1 MKNILIVLIFTT
13 VLFFYLHIIYH
24 LKKSN
29 DLEIYEIITP
39 SKNEMEEIC
48 NYRQP
53 VIFDYKNDSYNNINL
68 DLIESN
74 YSSFDLNVRNSKSN
88 TTSEEELYIPY
99 KIKDLFTVFD
109 NDKDNKYITE
119 NNEDFLNET
128 GTVKYLKYNDT
139 LIRPYFMMYSKYD
152 LLSGSKNSR
161 TPLRYNL
168 YYRNYLHVING
179 SVKIKLAPP
188 NSIKYLNEV
197 KDFDNYEFRTD
208 IDVWDIE
215 NNDTLNKVK
224 FLEVNLQKD
233 QLIYIPSYWWYSI
246 EYDSKSLLI
255 NYNYHTYMS
264 MISIIPSILL
274 YYLQAQNVKINKYK
288 KYND

>member
-29 DLEIYEIITP
+29 DLEIYDIITP
-39 SKNEMEEIC
+39 SKNELEEIC

-53 VIFDYKNDSYNNINL
+53 VIFDYKNDSSNNINL
-68 DLIESN
+68 DLLARN

-88 TTSEEELYIPY
+88 TTEEELYIPY

-109 NDKDNKYITE
+109 NDKDSKYITE
-119 NNEDFLNET
+119 NNEDFINET
-128 GTVKYLKYNDT
+128 GMVKYLKYNDT
-139 LIRPYFMMYSKYD
+139 LIRPYFMVYSKYD

-197 KDFDNYEFRTD
+197 KDFDNYEFRSD

-224 FLEVNLQKD
+224 LLEVNVQKD

-264 MISIIPSILL
+264 MISVIPSILL

-288 KYND
+288 KYNN

>member
-39 SKNEMEEIC
+39 SKNELEEIC

-88 TTSEEELYIPY
+88 TSEEELYIPY

-197 KDFDNYEFRTD
+197 KDFDNYEFRSD

>member
-39 SKNEMEEIC
+39 SKNELEEIC

-88 TTSEEELYIPY
+88 TSEEELYIPY

>member
-39 SKNEMEEIC
+39 SKNELEEIC

-88 TTSEEELYIPY
+88 TSEEELYIPY

-264 MISIIPSILL
+264 MISVIPSILL

>member
-1 MKNILIVLIFTT
+1 
-13 VLFFYLHIIYH
+13 
-24 LKKSN
+24 
-29 DLEIYEIITP
+29 
-39 SKNEMEEIC
+39 MEEIC

-88 TTSEEELYIPY
+88 TSEEELYIPY

>member
-29 DLEIYEIITP
+29 DLEIYDIITP
-39 SKNEMEEIC
+39 SKNELEEIC

-53 VIFDYKNDSYNNINL
+53 VIFDYQNDSSNNINL
-68 DLIESN
+68 DFLVSN

-88 TTSEEELYIPY
+88 TTEEELYIPY
-99 KIKDLFTVFD
+99 KITDLFTVFD
-109 NDKDNKYITE
+109 NDKDSKYITE
-119 NNEDFLNET
+119 NNEDFINET
-128 GTVKYLKYNDT
+128 GMVKYLKYNDT
-139 LIRPYFMMYSKYD
+139 LIRPYFMVYSKYD

-197 KDFDNYEFRTD
+197 KDFDNYEFRSD

-224 FLEVNLQKD
+224 LLEVNVQKD

-264 MISIIPSILL
+264 MISVIPSILL

>member
-39 SKNEMEEIC
+39 SKNELEEIC

-53 VIFDYKNDSYNNINL
+53 VIFDYKNDSSNNINL
-68 DLIESN
+68 DLLARN

-88 TTSEEELYIPY
+88 TTEEELYIPY

-109 NDKDNKYITE
+109 NDKDSKYITE
-119 NNEDFLNET
+119 NNEDFINET
-128 GTVKYLKYNDT
+128 GMVKYLKYNDT
-139 LIRPYFMMYSKYD
+139 LIRPYFMVYSKYD

-197 KDFDNYEFRTD
+197 KDFDNYEFRSD

-224 FLEVNLQKD
+224 LLEVNVQKD

-264 MISIIPSILL
+264 MISVIPSILL

-288 KYND
+288 KYNN

>member
-29 DLEIYEIITP
+29 DLEIYEINTP
-39 SKNEMEEIC
+39 TKNELEEIC

-53 VIFDYKNDSYNNINL
+53 VIFDYNNDSSNNINL
-68 DLIESN
+68 DLLVCN
-74 YSSFDLNVRNSKSN
+74 FPSFDLNVRNTKSN
-88 TTSEEELYIPY
+88 PSEEEMYIPY
-99 KIKDLFTVFD
+99 KIKDLFSVFE

-119 NNEDFLNET
+119 DNEDFINES

-139 LIRPYFMMYSKYD
+139 LIRPYFMVYSKYD
-152 LLSGSKNSR
+152 LLSGSNNSR

-179 SVKIKLAPP
+179 SIKIKLAPP
-188 NSIKYLNEV
+188 NSIKYLSEV
-197 KDFDNYEFRTD
+197 KDYDNYEFRSD

-224 FLEVNLQKD
+224 FLQVNLQKD

-246 EYDSKSLLI
+246 EYDSKSLLV
-255 NYNYHTYMS
+255 NYNYHTSMS
-264 MISIIPSILL
+264 MISVMPSILM
-274 YYLQAQNVKINKYK
+274 YYMQAQNVKINKYK
-288 KYND
+288 KYNNM

>member
-39 SKNEMEEIC
+39 SKNELEEIC

-88 TTSEEELYIPY
+88 TSEEELYIPY

-264 MISIIPSILL
+264 MISVIPTILL

>member
-39 SKNEMEEIC
+39 SKNELEEIC

-88 TTSEEELYIPY
+88 TSEEELYIPY

-139 LIRPYFMMYSKYD
+139 LIRPYFMVYSKYD

-264 MISIIPSILL
+264 MISVIPSILL

>member
-29 DLEIYEIITP
+29 DLEIYDIITP
-39 SKNEMEEIC
+39 SKNELEEIC

-53 VIFDYKNDSYNNINL
+53 VIFDYQNDSSNNINL
-68 DLIESN
+68 DFLVSN

-88 TTSEEELYIPY
+88 TTEEELYIPY

-109 NDKDNKYITE
+109 NDKDSKYITE
-119 NNEDFLNET
+119 NNEDFINET
-128 GTVKYLKYNDT
+128 GMVKYLKYNDT
-139 LIRPYFMMYSKYD
+139 LIRPYFMVYSKYD

-197 KDFDNYEFRTD
+197 KDFDNYEFRSD

-224 FLEVNLQKD
+224 LLEVNVQKD

-264 MISIIPSILL
+264 MISVIPSILL

-288 KYND
+288 KYNN

>member
-29 DLEIYEIITP
+29 DLEIYDIITP
-39 SKNEMEEIC
+39 SKNELEEIC

-53 VIFDYKNDSYNNINL
+53 VIFDYQNDSSNNINL
-68 DLIESN
+68 DFLVSN
-74 YSSFDLNVRNSKSN
+74 YSSFDLNVRNSKIN
-88 TTSEEELYIPY
+88 ATGEELYIPY
-99 KIKDLFTVFD
+99 KITDLFTVFD

-119 NNEDFLNET
+119 NNEDFINET

-139 LIRPYFMMYSKYD
+139 LIRPYFMVHSKYD
-152 LLSGSKNSR
+152 LLSGSKNSS

-168 YYRNYLHVING
+168 YYRNYLHVVNG

-188 NSIKYLNEV
+188 NSVKYLNEV
-197 KDFDNYEFRTD
+197 KDFDNYEFRSD
-208 IDVWDIE
+208 IDIWDIE

-224 FLEVNLQKD
+224 FLEVNLQKN

-246 EYDSKSLLI
+246 KYDSKTLLV

-264 MISIIPSILL
+264 LISVMPSILL